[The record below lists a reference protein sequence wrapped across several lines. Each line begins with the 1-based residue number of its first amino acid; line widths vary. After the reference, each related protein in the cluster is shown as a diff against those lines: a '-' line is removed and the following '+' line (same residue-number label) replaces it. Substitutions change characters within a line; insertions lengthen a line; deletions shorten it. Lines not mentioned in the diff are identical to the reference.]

1 MPLFLVYSNLAEQ
14 SLLCKNVIF
23 CLSGARCDGSLLHCG
38 DLVHHLVHIRTVSEI
53 PGVPEQDGVQ
63 QGHHEHDRPGRH
75 YSLFYNASNNCSR
88 KGQSNSTVFIYFF
101 TIRVQFLNIHIFL
114 KDDHFLHHPS
124 L

>member
-1 MPLFLVYSNLAEQ
+1 
-14 SLLCKNVIF
+14 
-23 CLSGARCDGSLLHCG
+23 
-38 DLVHHLVHIRTVSEI
+38 VHHLVHIRTVSEI

-88 KGQSNSTVFIYFF
+88 KGQSNSTVYYIIFHNKD
-101 TIRVQFLNIHIFL
+101 TVHIFL
-114 KDDHFLHHPS
+114 KDDHSAMAKEARVTVKILHHPS